1 VEHNLEKASGHE
13 IDFLYLWETFR
24 TLKLISIKVR
34 FYISEK
40 QKRRRT
46 SVRKSSDAMID
57 LFSVSRGTYTLQ
69 IITKRKNEIQ

>member
-1 VEHNLEKASGHE
+1 VEHNLEKAGEHE

-24 TLKLISIKVR
+24 ILKLISIKVR
-34 FYISEK
+34 FYVSEK